1 MVSRGVKLRNYSAAL
16 VGMEG
21 MVGMVGMVG
30 IVQNNLLLSTGF
42 IGHCTELP

>member
-1 MVSRGVKLRNYSAAL
+1 MVSRGVKLRNFSAAL

-42 IGHCTELP
+42 IV

>member
-21 MVGMVGMVG
+21 MVGMVGIVG
-30 IVQNNLLLSTGF
+30 IVQNNLLLSIGF
-42 IGHCTELP
+42 IV

>member
-42 IGHCTELP
+42 IV

>member
-42 IGHCTELP
+42 MV

>member
-16 VGMEG
+16 VGME
-21 MVGMVGMVG
+21 GMVGMVG

>member
-21 MVGMVGMVG
+21 MVGMVGMMG
-30 IVQNNLLLSTGF
+30 IVQNNLLLSIGF
-42 IGHCTELP
+42 IV

>member
-30 IVQNNLLLSTGF
+30 IVQNNLLLSIGF
-42 IGHCTELP
+42 IV

>member
-21 MVGMVGMVG
+21 MLGMVGMVG

-42 IGHCTELP
+42 IV

>member
-1 MVSRGVKLRNYSAAL
+1 MVRRGVKLRNYSAAL

-42 IGHCTELP
+42 IV

>member
-16 VGMEG
+16 VGMKG
-21 MVGMVGMVG
+21 MLGMVGMVG

-42 IGHCTELP
+42 IV